1 VKGRREKVK
10 VDNLD
15 EGLLKIQWNFVDF
28 EVKHYKKNWKLQQMD
43 SNSFVELPVILK
55 QN

>member
-1 VKGRREKVK
+1 VAFLVATKTLSIYQSLVGSV
-10 VDNLD
+10 VI
-15 EGLLKIQWNFVDF
+15 G
-28 EVKHYKKNWKLQQMD
+28 HYKKNWKLQQMD